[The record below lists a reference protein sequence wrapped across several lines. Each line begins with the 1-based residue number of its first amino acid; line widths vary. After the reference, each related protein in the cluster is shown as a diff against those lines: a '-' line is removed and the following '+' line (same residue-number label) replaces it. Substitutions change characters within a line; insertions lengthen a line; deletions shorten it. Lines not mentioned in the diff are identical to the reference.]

1 MKEDLANMVTIEWDH
16 SGRQMAALSL
26 TLQVNKILT
35 DNSKLPVFQAG
46 DKKNA
51 LLNELE
57 QLFKGNL
64 YFVSFSSSEVLS

>member
-35 DNSKLPVFQAG
+35 DNSKLPVFQGG
-46 DKKNA
+46 DKKMHYWMN
-51 LLNELE
+51 LNSCLKEIFTL
-57 QLFKGNL
+57 
-64 YFVSFSSSEVLS
+64 